1 MDPIPE
7 TAQAAEDLAGATGE
21 TGLLDELC
29 GLVEQAQV
37 FVPDL
42 VGVSVA
48 RLQAGLTF
56 TLVASD
62 EDVTVLDA
70 VQYVAGGPCVE
81 GARSGK
87 PQETRQGDDA
97 APLDEEGWRMF
108 SAASAARAVRSTL
121 TMPILDEGGVAV
133 GSVNLYGGSA
143 RAFVDVREQLAELF
157 GAWAAGA
164 VANADLSFA
173 TRLEAQ
179 AAPGRIRDQAT
190 LSEAVDVI
198 GREQGV
204 GRDLAEQRLR
214 TAAALAG
221 VDLVQLARQILEMDH
236 RGDRPGEGEADE

>member
-1 MDPIPE
+1 
-7 TAQAAEDLAGATGE
+7 
-21 TGLLDELC
+21 
-29 GLVEQAQV
+29 V
-37 FVPDL
+37 
-42 VGVSVA
+42 
-48 RLQAGLTF
+48 
-56 TLVASD
+56 
-62 EDVTVLDA
+62 
-70 VQYVAGGPCVE
+70 
-81 GARSGK
+81 
-87 PQETRQGDDA
+87 
-97 APLDEEGWRMF
+97 
-108 SAASAARAVRSTL
+108 
-121 TMPILDEGGVAV
+121 
-133 GSVNLYGGSA
+133 
-143 RAFVDVREQLAELF
+143 F

-221 VDLVQLARQILEMDH
+221 VDVVALARQILEVDH